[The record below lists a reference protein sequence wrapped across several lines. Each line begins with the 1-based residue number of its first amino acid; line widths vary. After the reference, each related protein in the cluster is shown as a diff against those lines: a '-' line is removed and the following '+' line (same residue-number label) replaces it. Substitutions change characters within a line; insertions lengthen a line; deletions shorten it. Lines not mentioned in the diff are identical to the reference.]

1 MLAIEIR
8 PCVTVPM
15 ADVVGRTIVL
25 VVAVVVVTVVLL
37 VAIEGCAIGT
47 DGGVYS
53 GGILI

>member
-1 MLAIEIR
+1 
-8 PCVTVPM
+8 M